1 MVAPPPARTYAKA
14 VIVGAGP
21 AGDAV
26 AAGLRDAGYAG
37 VIVLVGA
44 EPELPYERPHL
55 SKGYLVGTVSRERL
69 GLRPADQY
77 REVEVELVLGERV
90 ADIGVERHAVELES
104 GRAISWDL
112 LCIATGSSARRLPGV
127 DDALYLRELPDAV
140 ALRDILDRG
149 GVIDVVGA
157 GFIGCEV
164 AAVAIQKGCQVRMYE
179 ALEQPLLKVL
189 GPELGDYVGR
199 QHRDHGVELRFN
211 AATVPRTAAPLL
223 AGIGSVPRTD
233 LAERAGLVVDRGIV
247 VDELGHTS
255 APHVFAAGDVTRFF
269 SPLFETRIRV
279 EHFQTAQRQGFA
291 VGRVMT
297 GAKQP
302 YDEVPWFWSDQYD
315 LNLQYI
321 GAGLP
326 WDQIVTRGRF
336 GRPPFTVFYL
346 QQGRLVA
353 AAGINDHHTIARARR
368 VMEARVALTREQ
380 MEDPAFDLR
389 RAIR

>member
-1 MVAPPPARTYAKA
+1 
-14 VIVGAGP
+14 
-21 AGDAV
+21 
-26 AAGLRDAGYAG
+26 

-55 SKGYLVGTVSRERL
+55 SKGYLAGTVSRERL
-69 GLRPADQY
+69 ALRPAEQY
-77 REVEVELVLGERV
+77 RELEVELALGDRV

-104 GRAISWDL
+104 GRTISWDL

-127 DDALYLRELPDAV
+127 DEAFYLRELPDAV
-140 ALRDILDRG
+140 ALRDILHRG
-149 GVIDVVGA
+149 GVIDVIGA

-164 AAVAIQKGCQVRMYE
+164 AAVAIQKGCQVRMFE
-179 ALEQPLLKVL
+179 ALEQPLLKVV

-211 AATVPRTAAPLL
+211 VATPPKTGAPLL

-255 APHVFAAGDVTRFF
+255 APQVFAAGDVTRFF
-269 SPLFETRIRV
+269 SPLFESRIRV

-321 GAGLP
+321 GAGLH
-326 WDQIVTRGRF
+326 WDQTVTRGRF

-368 VMEARVALTREQ
+368 VMEARVALTRDQ
-380 MEDPAFDLR
+380 LEDPAFDLR

>member
-1 MVAPPPARTYAKA
+1 M
-14 VIVGAGP
+14 
-21 AGDAV
+21 
-26 AAGLRDAGYAG
+26 
-37 VIVLVGA
+37 LVGA

-55 SKGYLVGTVSRERL
+55 SKGYLLGTVSRARL
-69 GLRPADQY
+69 GLRPAEQY
-77 REVEVELVLGERV
+77 RELDVELVLRERV
-90 ADIGVERHAVELES
+90 ADIGVERHAAELES
-104 GRAISWDL
+104 GRTISWDL
-112 LCIATGSSARRLPGV
+112 LCLATGSSARRLPGL
-127 DDALYLRELPDAV
+127 DDALYLRELPDAD

-149 GVIDVVGA
+149 GVIDVIGA

-164 AAVAIQKGCQVRMYE
+164 AAVAVQKGCHVRVHE

-189 GPELGDYVGR
+189 GPELGAYVGSK
-199 QHRDHGVELRFN
+199 HRDHGVELRFN
-211 AATVPRTAAPLL
+211 VATVARTDGPLL
-223 AGIGSVPRTD
+223 AGVGSVPQTK

-321 GAGLP
+321 GAGLQ
-326 WDQIVTRGRF
+326 WDQIVTRGHF

-368 VMEARVALTREQ
+368 VMEARIALTRDQ
-380 MEDPAFDLR
+380 LEDPAFDLR
-389 RAIR
+389 RATR